1 MAMNGSGTHRP
12 GTVPDRGPDTAM
24 VLAAGLGTR
33 MRPLTETKP
42 KPLVEVAGRPLI
54 DHVLDRL
61 AEAGVDRAVVNVHYL
76 AGQIEAHLKDRRHPR
91 VEFSDER
98 ALLLETGGGIVHAMP
113 KLGDKPFFLL
123 NTDSLWIDGTRPLLA
138 RLAEAW
144 DESRMDA
151 LLVVASVV
159 ATSGYFGNGD
169 FLLDAEG
176 RLSRRPERITAP
188 FVYTGCGILSPKLF
202 DGAPEGPFSLN
213 MLFDRA
219 IEAERLYGLRLD
231 GLWMHVGTP
240 QAIGEAERMILESA
254 M

>member
-1 MAMNGSGTHRP
+1 
-12 GTVPDRGPDTAM
+12 M
-24 VLAAGLGTR
+24 VLAAGLGMR
-33 MRPLTETKP
+33 MRPITETKP
-42 KPLVEVAGRPLI
+42 KPLVAVAGKPLI

-61 AEAGVDRAVVNVHYL
+61 AEAGVDRAVVNVHYR
-76 AGQIEAHLKDRRHPR
+76 ADQIESHVKGRAHPR
-91 VEFSDER
+91 VGISDER
-98 ALLLETGGGIVHAMP
+98 ALLLETGGGIVHALE
-113 KLGDKPFFLL
+113 KLGDKPFYLL
-123 NTDSLWIDGTRPLLA
+123 NTDSLWVDGARPLLD
-138 RLAEAW
+138 RLAEAF

-159 ATSGYFGNGD
+159 ATSGYVGAGD

-176 RLSRRPERITAP
+176 RLRRRPERITAP

-202 DGAPEGPFSLN
+202 QGAPEGPFSLN
-213 MLFDRA
+213 VLFDRA

-240 QAIGEAERMILESA
+240 EAIGEAEQMISESA